1 MTSHTQPDWQALCQ
15 QEGIDPAEVRLVF
28 ERYAAY
34 RTYTEQTSGGAIS
47 VAQWFRFYYAEKSS
61 EGSEAEKV
69 PSGCSADGDAVN
81 NACLSRPGQFLK
93 VLTAY
98 GRGGAID

>member
-1 MTSHTQPDWQALCQ
+1 MTLHAQPDWQALCQ

-34 RTYTEQTSGGAIS
+34 RAYTEQTSGDAIS
-47 VAQWFRFYYAEKSS
+47 LQQWFRFYHAEKSS
-61 EGSEAEKV
+61 EGSELEQV

-81 NACLSRPGQFLK
+81 NACLTHPVRFLK

-98 GRGGAID
+98 SRGGATG